1 MNDDLIVQV
10 ETYNQC
16 CLTEDHII
24 HYAFNPLSNLLLLS
38 SSHPLSLYQKQHDSS
53 WKFIQQFCF
62 HEQSITSLL
71 LLDVLILFSCYD
83 IEYDDFNS

>member
-1 MNDDLIVQV
+1 MNDDLIIPV
-10 ETYNQC
+10 ETHNQC
-16 CLTEDHII
+16 SLTKDHIL
-24 HYAFNPLSNLLLLS
+24 HYSFNPFSNLLLLS
-38 SSHPLSLYQKQHDSS
+38 SSHSLSLYQKQYDSS